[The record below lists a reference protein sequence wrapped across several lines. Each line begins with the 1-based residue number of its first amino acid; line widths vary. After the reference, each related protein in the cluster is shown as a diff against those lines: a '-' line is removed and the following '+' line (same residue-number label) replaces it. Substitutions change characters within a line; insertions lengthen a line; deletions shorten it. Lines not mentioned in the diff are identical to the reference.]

1 MHPFDTAH
9 GSQEAAEALNFLV
22 ASRGGDHILVL
33 CDTFQAPSVESDVAS
48 PELHPHPTNN
58 RAPCDRV
65 MRAAAASQP
74 VFSCNQQYTL
84 LNPQTC
90 WPIGAVLA

>member
-1 MHPFDTAH
+1 M
-9 GSQEAAEALNFLV
+9 
-22 ASRGGDHILVL
+22 VL
-33 CDTFQAPSVESDVAS
+33 CDTFQAPSVEADVGS

-74 VFSCNQQYTL
+74 VFSCHQQYTL

-90 WPIGAVLA
+90 WPIGAASALLPCIPVVNLNALAQSCIAE